1 MATPRGAAPKR
12 IGTRT
17 RPQSTQTIGPAG
29 SPLSGV
35 DTKYHTPIF
44 IGMILLSLLIFFGGV
59 IFGGKL
65 FVSNDFL
72 SWESFR
78 PYLAMM
84 DEKGE
89 SPLWIPYIFSGLP
102 GFAAYLVT
110 GDRWWDLSMKLFYSG
125 EHVFGVINYPVM
137 RVVMHYFIYGVGM
150 FLLMRSK
157 KAARSTSFFVSLAA
171 IFSTWIII
179 YIMIGHNTKIM
190 ALMTFPFIFMC
201 IERLIDR
208 WSLLYAGLLVLAVHI
223 LWESSHL
230 QTAFYGACAVGIYM
244 LFELIS
250 SLATK
255 EKLMGVLRAAGMLV
269 VAAGLTY
276 GMGLDRNLAVQEYLP
291 YSTRGA
297 AAIQVDPSKPAAEE
311 EGGTH
316 GYEYATGWSF
326 SPEEMFTYLV
336 PGYFGFGKVEYSAP
350 NAPPQEAMIYWGQ
363 MAFTDA
369 AHYVGIA
376 VLVLGIF
383 GAWMNRKNR
392 FIQGMIVIGFF
403 GLLLSFGGN
412 FPILFDIFFNL
423 VPGFNKLRA
432 PSQSLVLLEFVF
444 PILAGFGIE
453 SLIAL
458 HKSGS
463 NAKSEKTILYSA
475 AGFGVFTLIG
485 LLGSSLLKSGYIAA
499 VAGAQGKPVSQH
511 PQLQEYVY
519 NMMIGDWIVAGLVG
533 VATLLL
539 MYYYLKSRISPTVLK
554 LGLLGLLV
562 FDLWRIDYR
571 PMIDK
576 PQEIVAQQHAATD
589 VDAFLQTDTSLY
601 RIVDFTDTPPNYPA
615 YHFHQHIHGY
625 HAAKLR
631 NYQNLLDVAGNGD
644 QLTSPLAWN
653 ILNTKYIITPGPLA
667 EGLSPVFTSS
677 QRQAQVYLNTDAMPR
692 AWFVNRVETADALTT
707 LTKIKE
713 GSFDPRDVAYVI
725 EPLKEPV
732 EPVGYSAGAAQ
743 LPRDTTA
750 GDTTA
755 PTPAGAATPGRGSV
769 TVTRF
774 EPLHIEMAVD
784 APGKNFLVISEV
796 HYPPSWRA
804 TIDGQPAEII
814 QTNYVLRG
822 LVIPPGK
829 HKVEMHYVSEGFE
842 TGKWASL
849 GLNLVMFAAIAVG
862 AIIERRR
869 RVPEEKDPTHDA
881 PVIDEEDV

>member
-12 IGTRT
+12 TATRT
-17 RPQSTQTIGPAG
+17 RQQSAQTIGPAG

-35 DTKYHTPIF
+35 ESKYHTPIF
-44 IGMILLSLLIFFGGV
+44 IGMILLSLLIFFGSV
-59 IFGGKL
+59 IFGGEL

-84 DEKGE
+84 DDKGE
-89 SPLWIPYIFSGLP
+89 TPLWIPYIFSGLP
-102 GFAAYLVT
+102 GYAAYLVT
-110 GDRWWDLSMKLFYSG
+110 GDRWWDLTMKLFYSS
-125 EHVFGVINYPVM
+125 EHVFGIINYPVM

-157 KAARSTSFFVSLAA
+157 KAARSTSFFVALAA

-190 ALMTFPFIFMC
+190 ALMTFPYIFMC

-208 WSLLYAGLLVLAVHI
+208 WSLLYAGLLALAIHI

-230 QTAFYGACAVGIYM
+230 QTAFYGGCAIGIYM

-250 SLATK
+250 ALVTK
-255 EKLMGVLRAAGMLV
+255 EKLMGVLRATGMIV
-269 VAAGLTY
+269 VAGGLAY

-297 AAIQVDPSKPAAEE
+297 AAIQTDPSQPAPAAD
-311 EGGTH
+311 GSH

-326 SPEEMFTYLV
+326 SPEEMFTFLV
-336 PGYFGFGKVEYSAP
+336 PGYFGFGKVEYTSPGA
-350 NAPPQEAMIYWGQ
+350 APQEAMTYWGQ

-369 AHYVGIA
+369 AHYMGIA

-383 GAWMNRKNR
+383 GAWMNRKSR
-392 FIQGMIVIGFF
+392 FIQGMIVIGAF
-403 GLLLSFGGN
+403 GLVLSFGNN
-412 FPILFDIFFNL
+412 FPLLFDLFFNL
-423 VPGFNKLRA
+423 VPGFNKFRA
-432 PSQSLVLLEFVF
+432 PSQSLILLEFVF

-463 NAKSEKTILYSA
+463 NRQSEKSLLYA
-475 AGFGVFTLIG
+475 AMGFGAFTLIG
-485 LLGSSLLKSGYIAA
+485 LLGSTFLKSGYISSVVAA
-499 VAGAQGKPVSQH
+499 GKQASQY
-511 PQLQEYVY
+511 PELQEFVY
-519 NMMIGDWIVAGLVG
+519 GMMIQDWIIAGLVG

-539 MYYYLKSRISPTVLK
+539 MHYYLKSRISPTFMK
-554 LGLLGLLV
+554 LGLLGLLI
-562 FDLWRIDYR
+562 FDLWRVGYR
-571 PMIDK
+571 PMTTQ
-576 PQEIVAQQHAATD
+576 PAEIVQQVHAATD
-589 VDAFLQTDTSLY
+589 IDTFLKSDTSLY
-601 RIVDFTDTPPNYPA
+601 RIADYTEQGPNYPA
-615 YHFHQHIHGY
+615 YHLHQHVHGY

-631 NYQNLLDVAGNGD
+631 NYQNLLDVAGNGN
-644 QLTSPLAWN
+644 QLTSPTAWN
-653 ILNTKYIITPGPLA
+653 ILNTKYIIAPGPIA
-667 EGLSPVFTSS
+667 EGVAPVFTSQ

-692 AWFVNRVETADALTT
+692 AWLVNRVETADALTT
-707 LTKIKE
+707 LTKIRD
-713 GSFDPRDVAYVI
+713 GAFDPRDVAFV
-725 EPLKEPV
+725 EQALAQPV
-732 EPVGYSAGAAQ
+732 EPTGYTAGAAT
-743 LPRDTTA
+743 PPVDTTA
-750 GDTTA
+750 GDTLQA
-755 PTPAGAATPGRGSV
+755 PAAATPSAGGGSV
-769 TVTRF
+769 AVTRF
-774 EPLHIEMAVD
+774 EPLNITIDVD
-784 APGKNFLVISEV
+784 APGRNFLVVSEV

-814 QTNYVLRG
+814 QTNYVMRG
-822 LVIPPGK
+822 LVIPPGR
-829 HKVEMHYVSEGFE
+829 HKVEMYYVSEGFE

-849 GLNLVMFAAIAVG
+849 GLNLLMFAAIAFG

-869 RVPEEKDPTHDA
+869 SVPQESDPVHDA